1 MDKFVAD
8 ILGGLRKTEEIVKA
22 LQDLQALQDKQGNC
36 TPVQGSKK
44 PEKPVK
50 PEKSLET
57 RVKNLENDV
66 QNLKVHI
73 DELTE
78 SLKSIEK
85 PKIPENP
92 EKSVL
97 EAAKLLNDALY
108 REFRELENDPNF
120 PQFNYSEQ
128 TDLFCKWI
136 VSEKNFIRLY
146 CDLKGI
152 KK

>member
-8 ILGGLRKTEEIVKA
+8 ILGGLKKTEEIVKV
-22 LQDLQALQDKQGNC
+22 LQDLKEMQKSCNEVQGN
-36 TPVQGSKK
+36 SK
-44 PEKPVK
+44 PEKPEK

-57 RVKNLENDV
+57 RVKSLENDV

-73 DELTE
+73 DELTFA
-78 SLKSIEK
+78 LKSKEK
-85 PKIPENP
+85 LIPENP
-92 EKSVL
+92 KKSVL
-97 EAAKLLNDALY
+97 EVAKLLNDALY

-136 VSEKNFIRLY
+136 VSEKNFLRLY

-152 KK
+152 KV

>member
-22 LQDLQALQDKQGNC
+22 LQDLQALQDNQKNC
-36 TPVQGSKK
+36 K

-50 PEKSLET
+50 PEKSLEI

-78 SLKSIEK
+78 ALKSIEK

-97 EAAKLLNDALY
+97 ECAKLLNDALY
-108 REFRELENDPNF
+108 REFRELENDPGF

-152 KK
+152 KV

>member
-22 LQDLQALQDKQGNC
+22 LQDLQALQDNQKNC
-36 TPVQGSKK
+36 K

-50 PEKSLET
+50 SEKSLET
-57 RVKNLENDV
+57 RVKNLESDV

-78 SLKSIEK
+78 AIKSKEK

-97 EAAKLLNDALY
+97 ECAKLLNDALY

>member
-22 LQDLQALQDKQGNC
+22 LQDLQALQDNQKNC
-36 TPVQGSKK
+36 K

-50 PEKSLET
+50 SEKSLET

-78 SLKSIEK
+78 ALKSIEK

-97 EAAKLLNDALY
+97 ECAKLLNDALY

-152 KK
+152 KV

>member
-1 MDKFVAD
+1 MDKFVAE

-22 LQDLQALQDKQGNC
+22 LQDLQALQDKQDNQKNC
-36 TPVQGSKK
+36 THVQDSKK
-44 PEKPVK
+44 PEKS
-50 PEKSLET
+50 EKSLET

-78 SLKSIEK
+78 ALKSEEK

-108 REFRELENDPNF
+108 REFRELENDPGF

-152 KK
+152 KV

>member
-22 LQDLQALQDKQGNC
+22 LQDLQDLQDNQKNC
-36 TPVQGSKK
+36 K

-50 PEKSLET
+50 SEKSLET

-78 SLKSIEK
+78 AIKSKEK

-97 EAAKLLNDALY
+97 ECAKLLNDALY

-152 KK
+152 KV

>member
-8 ILGGLRKTEEIVKA
+8 ILGGLKKTEEIVKV
-22 LQDLQALQDKQGNC
+22 LQDLKEMQKSYTSVQGN
-36 TPVQGSKK
+36 SK
-44 PEKPVK
+44 PEKPEK
-50 PEKSLET
+50 PEKSLEA
-57 RVKNLENDV
+57 RVKSLENDV

-73 DELTE
+73 DELTFA
-78 SLKSIEK
+78 LKSKEK
-85 PKIPENP
+85 LIPENP
-92 EKSVL
+92 KKSVL
-97 EAAKLLNDALY
+97 EVAKLLNDTLY

-136 VSEKNFIRLY
+136 VSEKNFLRLY

-152 KK
+152 KV

>member
-8 ILGGLRKTEEIVKA
+8 ILSGLMKTEEIVKA

-36 TPVQGSKK
+36 TPVQDSK
-44 PEKPVK
+44 KPVK
-50 PEKSLET
+50 PEKSIET

-66 QNLKVHI
+66 QNLKVNI

-78 SLKSIEK
+78 ALKSVEK

>member
-22 LQDLQALQDKQGNC
+22 LQDLQALKDLQGNQKNC
-36 TPVQGSKK
+36 K

-50 PEKSLET
+50 SEKSLET

-78 SLKSIEK
+78 ALKSKEK

-108 REFRELENDPNF
+108 REFRELENDPGF

>member
-8 ILGGLRKTEEIVKA
+8 ILGGLKKTEEIVKV
-22 LQDLQALQDKQGNC
+22 LQDLKEMQKSCNEVQGN
-36 TPVQGSKK
+36 SK
-44 PEKPVK
+44 PEKPEK
-50 PEKSLET
+50 PEKSLEA
-57 RVKNLENDV
+57 RVKSLENDV

-73 DELTE
+73 DELTFA
-78 SLKSIEK
+78 LKSKEK
-85 PKIPENP
+85 LIPENP
-92 EKSVL
+92 KKSVL
-97 EAAKLLNDALY
+97 EVAKLLNDTLY

-136 VSEKNFIRLY
+136 VSEKNFLRLY

-152 KK
+152 KV

>member
-22 LQDLQALQDKQGNC
+22 LQDLQDNQKNC
-36 TPVQGSKK
+36 TVQDSK
-44 PEKPVK
+44 K

-73 DELTE
+73 DELTKA
-78 SLKSIEK
+78 LKSKEK

-136 VSEKNFIRLY
+136 VSEQNFIRLY

-152 KK
+152 KV

>member
-8 ILGGLRKTEEIVKA
+8 ILGGLKKTEEIVKV
-22 LQDLQALQDKQGNC
+22 LQDLKKMQNSCNEVQGN
-36 TPVQGSKK
+36 SK
-44 PEKPVK
+44 PEKPEK
-50 PEKSLET
+50 PEKSLEA
-57 RVKNLENDV
+57 RVKSLENDV

-73 DELTE
+73 DELTFA
-78 SLKSIEK
+78 LKSKEK
-85 PKIPENP
+85 PIPENP
-92 EKSVL
+92 KKSVL
-97 EAAKLLNDALY
+97 EVAKLLNDTLY

-136 VSEKNFIRLY
+136 VSEKNFLRLY

-152 KK
+152 KV

>member
-22 LQDLQALQDKQGNC
+22 LQALQALQDKQDNQKNC
-36 TPVQGSKK
+36 THVQDSK
-44 PEKPVK
+44 K

-57 RVKNLENDV
+57 RVKSLENDV

-73 DELTE
+73 NELTE
-78 SLKSIEK
+78 ALKSKEK

-97 EAAKLLNDALY
+97 ECAKLLNDALY

-152 KK
+152 KV

>member
-1 MDKFVAD
+1 MDKFVAE

-22 LQDLQALQDKQGNC
+22 LQDLQALQDNQKNC
-36 TPVQGSKK
+36 K

-73 DELTE
+73 NELTE
-78 SLKSIEK
+78 ALKSVEK

-97 EAAKLLNDALY
+97 ECAKLLNDALY

-136 VSEKNFIRLY
+136 VSEQNFIRLY

>member
-22 LQDLQALQDKQGNC
+22 LQDLQALQDNQKNC
-36 TPVQGSKK
+36 K
-44 PEKPVK
+44 PEKSVK

-78 SLKSIEK
+78 ALKSEEK

-97 EAAKLLNDALY
+97 ECAKLLNDALY

>member
-22 LQDLQALQDKQGNC
+22 LQDLQALQDNQKNC
-36 TPVQGSKK
+36 K

-50 PEKSLET
+50 PEKSLEI

-78 SLKSIEK
+78 ALKSIEK

-108 REFRELENDPNF
+108 REFRELENDPGF

-152 KK
+152 KV

>member
-22 LQDLQALQDKQGNC
+22 LQELQALKDLQDNQKNC
-36 TPVQGSKK
+36 K

-78 SLKSIEK
+78 AIKSKEK

-97 EAAKLLNDALY
+97 ESAKLLNDALY

-152 KK
+152 KV

>member
-22 LQDLQALQDKQGNC
+22 LQDLQALQDNQKNC
-36 TPVQGSKK
+36 K

-50 PEKSLET
+50 SEKILET

-78 SLKSIEK
+78 ALKSIEK

-97 EAAKLLNDALY
+97 ECAKLLNDALY

-152 KK
+152 KV

>member
-22 LQDLQALQDKQGNC
+22 LQDLQALQDNQKNC
-36 TPVQGSKK
+36 K

-73 DELTE
+73 DELTDAV
-78 SLKSIEK
+78 KSIEK
-85 PKIPENP
+85 PKIPEDP

-136 VSEKNFIRLY
+136 VSEQNFIRLY

-152 KK
+152 KV

>member
-8 ILGGLRKTEEIVKA
+8 ILGGLKKTEEIVKA
-22 LQDLQALQDKQGNC
+22 LQDLKEMQKSCNEVQGN
-36 TPVQGSKK
+36 SK
-44 PEKPVK
+44 PEK
-50 PEKSLET
+50 PEKSLEA
-57 RVKNLENDV
+57 RVKSLENDV

-73 DELTE
+73 DELTFA
-78 SLKSIEK
+78 LKSKEK
-85 PKIPENP
+85 LIPENP
-92 EKSVL
+92 KKSVL
-97 EAAKLLNDALY
+97 EVAKLLNDALY

-136 VSEKNFIRLY
+136 VSEKNFLRLY

-152 KK
+152 KV

>member
-22 LQDLQALQDKQGNC
+22 LQDLQD
-36 TPVQGSKK
+36 SK
-44 PEKPVK
+44 K

-73 DELTE
+73 DELTKA
-78 SLKSIEK
+78 LKSKEK

-136 VSEKNFIRLY
+136 VSEQNFIRLY

-152 KK
+152 KV

>member
-8 ILGGLRKTEEIVKA
+8 ILGGLKKTEEIVKV
-22 LQDLQALQDKQGNC
+22 LQDLKEMQKSCNEVQGN
-36 TPVQGSKK
+36 SK
-44 PEKPVK
+44 PEK

-57 RVKNLENDV
+57 RVKSLENDV

-73 DELTE
+73 DELTFA
-78 SLKSIEK
+78 LKSKEK
-85 PKIPENP
+85 LIPENP
-92 EKSVL
+92 KKSVL
-97 EAAKLLNDALY
+97 EVAKLLNDTLY

-136 VSEKNFIRLY
+136 VSEKNFLRLY

-152 KK
+152 KV